1 MLYVVRNTVGEIIAY
16 TNDLPTAE
24 SWRNGE
30 QIDKTRYS
38 VYVVRNGREILL
50 TEKSSD
56 PEIRLGG

>member
-38 VYVVRNGREILL
+38 IYIVRNGREILL
-50 TEKSSD
+50 TEK
-56 PEIRLGG
+56 